1 MHRRPGGLQAELHW
15 RCFARGWLGW
25 RCTASPTP
33 RHAAALGTLALS
45 PASHRSHHN
54 IRAVPA
60 PAQQSCGN
68 SGLRSGAPTNRSS
81 TQEGRGLYGGRK
93 RAGGARAGAPGGAA
107 RRGQVQPGVWAD
119 VQGPG
124 LRGRQEGAAQADPV
138 HHRCVA
144 PPRPPPGPLRWRHP
158 CAWRLSDSCA
168 ERVLTQRSRAA
179 ERGSAGAGPGQRPG
193 AESVR
198 GARAGEDLLVASADK
213 PFRFPVRAWRPN
225 PKPNYRPPCSFGS
238 RACFARSPACSA
250 VLRPPLAR
258 PPADGARSAS
268 CRQWPAAAK
277 RARGAQATFTFVVRS
292 FTVLDGIGKTLDPR
306 FDISEIAA
314 PYARELLLEGSPQI
328 AKLRSELGKRLAVQ
342 ARARL
347 GALDARR
354 AAAASPGTS
363 PRDQWAALGPTLSA
377 AVPLRL

>member
-1 MHRRPGGLQAELHW
+1 MGDASERAARAQERLAAQRAEAKSNPEYGQTFKGPASADDKKARRKQILSTIGAWRRRGRPLAPFSGGTP
-15 RCFARGWLGW
+15 ARGACL
-25 RCTASPTP
+25 TAVLSVSSLNAAGPQS
-33 RHAAALGTLALS
+33 AAAPVRGRGRGLAPRACGGRAQARTCWWRRLTSRSASRYVPGALTLNQIIGRLA
-45 PASHRSHHN
+45 ASG
-54 IRAVPA
+54 AVPA
-60 PAQQSCGN
+60 LHA
-68 SGLRSGAPTNRSS
+68 
-81 TQEGRGLYGGRK
+81 
-93 RAGGARAGAPGGAA
+93 
-107 RRGQVQPGVWAD
+107 
-119 VQGPG
+119 
-124 LRGRQEGAAQADPV
+124 
-138 HHRCVA
+138 
-144 PPRPPPGPLRWRHP
+144 
-158 CAWRLSDSCA
+158 
-168 ERVLTQRSRAA
+168 
-179 ERGSAGAGPGQRPG
+179 
-193 AESVR
+193 
-198 GARAGEDLLVASADK
+198 
-213 PFRFPVRAWRPN
+213 
-225 PKPNYRPPCSFGS
+225 
-238 RACFARSPACSA
+238 
-250 VLRPPLAR
+250 RPPLAR